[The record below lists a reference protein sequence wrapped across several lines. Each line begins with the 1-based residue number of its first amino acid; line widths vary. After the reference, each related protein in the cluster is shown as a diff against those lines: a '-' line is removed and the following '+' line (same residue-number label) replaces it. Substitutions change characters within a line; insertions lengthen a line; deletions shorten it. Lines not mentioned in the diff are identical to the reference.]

1 MAKVETSIVINRPIE
16 EVFAF
21 LSNRENNPKWISEV
35 TEVSK
40 TSDAPVGVGTT
51 WREIRKFLSQRLE
64 NEYEY
69 IEYEPNRKITTRSKS
84 GPFPLEFQS
93 RFENVEGGTRIQ
105 SIIQGEPGGFFKLAE
120 PLLISMVKRQ
130 LETALANLKD
140 LMEANVF
147 RRDQLVK

>member
-1 MAKVETSIVINRPIE
+1 MTKVETSIVIQRPIE

-21 LSNRENNPKWISEV
+21 LSNRENNPKWVSEL

-40 TSDAPVGVGTT
+40 TSDEAVGVGTR
-51 WREIRKFLSQRLE
+51 WREIRKFLNHRL
-64 NEYEY
+64 EYEY
-69 IEYEPNRKITTRSKS
+69 EYVEYEPNRKITTRSKS

-105 SIIQGEPGGFFKLAE
+105 STIQGEPGGFFKLAE
-120 PLLISMVKRQ
+120 PLLMSIVKRQ

-140 LMEANVF
+140 LMEAQV
-147 RRDQLVK
+147 L